1 MHMDNLEPDLIERHL
16 QQDRAALKAS
26 LSALGDRFALPG
38 IIGGDLLGTAQKLC
52 TVAGRHPALTSL
64 AGAGLA
70 WYLLRRHAN
79 NSTGAASDPSSLSG
93 TTFEAKARWEDEGG
107 PPVEQ
112 DDDFDWIA
120 EAEALRAQA
129 NISLQKLEKMA
140 LNSFDYAKQRT
151 AVLADLARDV
161 RKAMRGGLDQLS
173 TAAQDRILAA
183 REAAYEAQLAL
194 RASTAKTI
202 NDHPVAVTGA
212 ALALGAVVT
221 AALLRRSAPERD
233 LAQQH
238 DRLLHETR
246 CLLAH
251 ERRRANAAMDILAG
265 SRGLRDSS

>member
-1 MHMDNLEPDLIERHL
+1 MRMDNLEPDLIERQL

-26 LSALGDRFALPG
+26 LSALGDRFTLPG
-38 IIGGDLLGTAQKLC
+38 VGGDLLAQAQKLGK
-52 TVAGRHPALTSL
+52 VARAHPALVSL

-70 WYLLRRHAN
+70 WYLLRRN
-79 NSTGAASDPSSLSG
+79 GAPTAPHSDPSSLSG

-107 PPVEQ
+107 PTQPLE

-129 NISLQKLEKMA
+129 NARLHKLESLA
-140 LNSFDYAKQRT
+140 LDGFDYAKQRA

-161 RKAMRGGLDQLS
+161 RKAMRGGLDHLS

-194 RASTAKTI
+194 RASTAKAI

-212 ALALGAVVT
+212 ALALGAAVT
-221 AALLRRSAPERD
+221 AALLRRPSQERE
-233 LAQQH
+233 LAQER
-238 DRLLHETR
+238 DRLLEETR
-246 CLLAH
+246 RLLAH

-265 SRGLRDSS
+265 SRSLRDSS